1 MHSRISTT
9 RTARPAPRSPSS
21 APGSRTIRG
30 TGYFRGHLSWHLALA
45 HLELGDVEEGF
56 RLYTDAFAADDYPGP
71 ALVKLLDA
79 PSWLWRA
86 ELAGHPRDHARWQ
99 VLHEFAH
106 RAFPRPGVPFADWHV
121 ALIDAVVGDATA
133 AEARAREIDEMVR
146 SARYSAGPTVPAI
159 ARAFAAFQ
167 RHDFSTAIDEIE
179 SVFSERER
187 ICGSRAQLDLVEF
200 TLLKAYLATGRL
212 DDVRR
217 LREACR
223 PGPRGIPV
231 AGLDV
236 ARSNRSLSPTR

>member
-1 MHSRISTT
+1 
-9 RTARPAPRSPSS
+9 
-21 APGSRTIRG
+21 
-30 TGYFRGHLSWHLALA
+30 
-45 HLELGDVEEGF
+45 
-56 RLYTDAFAADDYPGP
+56 
-71 ALVKLLDA
+71 VKLLDA

-236 ARSNRSLSPTR
+236 ARSNRSWTALRLLLPSEHHRPSANVSAHRRLERALQHYRPRWQRNRDRAPQRASQTLRWQRPLRIHLEL